1 MRPFFKHPTCAP
13 CFLETSNRKNP
24 SFRVSQKHTPFPNL
38 CYARSVTATTM
49 QTNGDAGARSV
60 AAFPKAE
67 VRLRTR
73 LTRPENTKEQ
83 KGTERN
89 DGFSKNWNYPALR
102 PPALRH
108 RTIQQSSN
116 PTIPEPQNS
125 PLGSRL
131 RVWPIRSTTVLASAF
146 RPFRFPRL
154 RPVCF
159 CFARPLRA
167 LAPLLFKRLAMYRFP
182 LFSMA
187 TGFIRPNP
195 AKSDQIRP

>member
-38 CYARSVTATTM
+38 CYAHSVTATTM

-102 PPALRH
+102 H
-108 RTIQQSSN
+108 RTIQQPSN
-116 PTIPEPQNS
+116 PRTTEIAPRFQTSRVAHSFQYCPGLSFQALPFS
-125 PLGSRL
+125 KTSASLFLLRKAASCLGAFVVQPSCDVPPSVFQHGH
-131 RVWPIRSTTVLASAF
+131 RV
-146 RPFRFPRL
+146 
-154 RPVCF
+154 
-159 CFARPLRA
+159 
-167 LAPLLFKRLAMYRFP
+167 Y
-182 LFSMA
+182 
-187 TGFIRPNP
+187 P
-195 AKSDQIRP
+195 AKSGQIRP